1 MTWEPFPPPFRIYL
15 QDALMKAIFTTHP
28 ELRWMAVAIPSLFVA
43 HWAFTAFPRLLA
55 MLPYSLR
62 AILHLL

>member
-1 MTWEPFPPPFRIYL
+1 
-15 QDALMKAIFTTHP
+15 MKALFTTRP
-28 ELRWMAVAIPSLFVA
+28 ELRWMVVAIPSLFVA
-43 HWAFTAFPRLLA
+43 HWAFTAFPHLLA

>member
-1 MTWEPFPPPFRIYL
+1 MALGTFLIPLPYYL
-15 QDALMKAIFTTHP
+15 QDAVMKALFTTHP
-28 ELRWMAVAIPSLFVA
+28 ELRWMVVAIPSLFVA

-55 MLPYSLR
+55 ILPYSLR